1 MSSVRE
7 RKKSRMSSEFLPEL
21 LEESEKTPEE
31 SELGHPK
38 SYQRALSQNTKEHC
52 FEKEGMVNDFRC
64 LRKTKQI
71 K

>member
-7 RKKSRMSSEFLPEL
+7 RKKSRMSSEFLSEP

-31 SELGHPK
+31 SELEYPK
-38 SYQRALSQNTKEHC
+38 SYQRALSQNTKDC
-52 FEKEGMVNDFRC
+52 FEKEGMVNDVRC